1 MRMIQP
7 DELKALRD
15 RHPAGT
21 RVELISMTDPY
32 SKLKPGDQG
41 AVTFV
46 DDIGTVFVDWDSGS
60 GLGVAFG
67 EDHIRTISEL
77 TDKVVEQIM
86 AIRTTGETNMFDLTR
101 VQSLAYGRGFF
112 ELVLFLKEHPK
123 NYARFIM
130 TGERGAQ

>member
-1 MRMIQP
+1 MIQP

-15 RHPAGT
+15 RYPAET